1 MPTSADPGA
10 TAVAVDMTP
19 KLKRMA
25 HVASLCAVI
34 VAMATLSACSS
45 LHWVKTRF
53 VEDDTDVATAAPAE
67 AVPRTDLAKARP
79 AAPVPTAPAAMPAPA
94 PVPPAAIPAPVAA
107 QTAPAPVA
115 APRIAVEEPRAA
127 APVPEKPVSTARA
140 AAPGGVVSK
149 AQQSLLPR
157 STVPGAAKA
166 APEVVAQAA
175 GTPAALPAGRW
186 AVQVGV
192 FYVVNTADAVRARVA
207 SQLEQGGGMSPE
219 SRVTRVVPREGKFHV
234 VVGDATD
241 RAAADMLADRVRT
254 TLRQQVVLFRQ

>member
-1 MPTSADPGA
+1 
-10 TAVAVDMTP
+10 VA
-19 KLKRMA
+19 
-25 HVASLCAVI
+25 I
-34 VAMATLSACSS
+34 
-45 LHWVKTRF
+45 
-53 VEDDTDVATAAPAE
+53 AAPE
-67 AVPRTDLAKARP
+67 K
-79 AAPVPTAPAAMPAPA
+79 TAPL
-94 PVPPAAIPAPVAA
+94 
-107 QTAPAPVA
+107 
-115 APRIAVEEPRAA
+115 PRAA
-127 APVPEKPVSTARA
+127 APAAVVP
-140 AAPGGVVSK
+140 K

-157 STVPGAAKA
+157 SAVPSAAKA

-175 GTPAALPAGRW
+175 APATALPAGRW

-207 SQLEQGGGMSPE
+207 SQLEQGSELAPE